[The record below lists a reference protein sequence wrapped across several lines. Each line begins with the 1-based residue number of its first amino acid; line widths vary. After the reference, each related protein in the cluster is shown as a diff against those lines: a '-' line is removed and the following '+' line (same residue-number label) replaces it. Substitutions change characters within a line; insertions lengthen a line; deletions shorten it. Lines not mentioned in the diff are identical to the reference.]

1 MVRPQKHTLGRST
14 LKRRFRGNGTKLF
27 SDLHHAEAERLD
39 DALAHRSFAVQN
51 HVEVNTINAVTLC
64 KSDLIA
70 LAFYCGSQQLNDF
83 IIIKYQR
90 LTAQFAQE
98 PLHRVGSKVILSA
111 YRYEVNGTVIL

>member
-14 LKRRFRGNGTKLF
+14 LKRRFCGNGTKLL
-27 SDLHHAEAERLD
+27 SDVHHAKAKRLD

-51 HVEVNTINAVTLC
+51 HVEVNTIKAVTPC

-70 LAFYCGSQQLNDF
+70 LAFNGGSQQLNDF

-90 LTAQFAQE
+90 LDAQFAQGAAD
-98 PLHRVGSKVILSA
+98 RS
-111 YRYEVNGTVIL
+111 R